1 LEIKKREVNYL
12 FSALSILFLLTVI
25 FFPGKNLSNYNNLAT
40 RAESIDIQIRILLNL
55 IIVVIT
61 FSACVIFNKSI
72 MYRPITDKLF
82 SKMLILISLTLL
94 AFFPATNL
102 NPQLFSAFAKI
113 YQLIGIGHIG
123 SGFADLAGVLEG
135 AYKVNSAGEY
145 FKIDCP
151 GTCVQYRWQYSH
163 YLLNLPFEQVL
174 AQNFQLVAL
183 FLWLLI
189 IFVSVKFMGKV
200 FFSPII
206 LICFLLPA
214 NLLAFE
220 RMNIE
225 NLIFIFIPIIA
236 YFSRSKFRDHVLPL
250 VIIALTII
258 KFYPLVLAVLFLVIG
273 KLSLRKF
280 LIYAATIIIGLALS
294 VPDLQV
300 IGRSNLIAGFAG
312 SYGLPNF
319 LALLSGN
326 PNPYFV
332 GLSLIGF
339 FLGLLFCLYFIFIGL
354 GVRIET
360 NAFESKEIRWF
371 LIASVLSIVAWLT
384 NSNYMYRLILVMW
397 CIPFLIVLL
406 KENRKTIVFVLS
418 SLTLGLSIIPISL
431 SPVRNILIAQGFSVL
446 TGIFLIV
453 VLRIINISSISRFSK
468 LTAKSFG

>member
-1 LEIKKREVNYL
+1 
-12 FSALSILFLLTVI
+12 
-25 FFPGKNLSNYNNLAT
+25 
-40 RAESIDIQIRILLNL
+40 
-55 IIVVIT
+55 
-61 FSACVIFNKSI
+61 
-72 MYRPITDKLF
+72 
-82 SKMLILISLTLL
+82 MLILISLTLL